1 MAEQLL
7 RCQRHGSC
15 PRDVLLVRTPPHYT
29 QEVWGN
35 LDLALK
41 GENFTLCEIHLNSVR
56 LKGGS
61 LRERKEASKRLRNVR
76 YKSVAHLYV
85 LEMTTHH

>member
-1 MAEQLL
+1 M
-7 RCQRHGSC
+7 
-15 PRDVLLVRTPPHYT
+15 VRTPPHYT
-29 QEVWGN
+29 QVWGN

-41 GENFTLCEIHLNSVR
+41 GENFTLCEIHLNNSVR

-61 LRERKEASKRLRNVR
+61 LIEEGKEESKRLHDVR
-76 YKSVAHLYV
+76 YKSVVHLYV